1 MTSASE
7 ESQTPEPQS
16 ETGREPGSQPAP
28 DKPAPDKPAPDKPA
42 PDKPAP
48 DTPGPE
54 AGVAES
60 ELVDEGDVAVK
71 PGPEESD
78 DLFTMTTS
86 DDLSGLEVLLSD
98 DFARIAAERDQY
110 LDSLRRLQ
118 ADFDNF
124 RKRTDRQRAE
134 LQDRAN
140 ETLLSR
146 LLPVLDAF
154 DLAIAHLGLGDAQP
168 TDEATASLVQV
179 GTLLRDILSRE
190 GLARIDAVGVPFD
203 PTIHDATAIDESA
216 SAEGD
221 GTEEGAEASSQ
232 TAPTGPSVAEVWRAG
247 YRLKD
252 RVIRP
257 AMVRVRG

>member
-1 MTSASE
+1 
-7 ESQTPEPQS
+7 
-16 ETGREPGSQPAP
+16 
-28 DKPAPDKPAPDKPA
+28 
-42 PDKPAP
+42 
-48 DTPGPE
+48 
-54 AGVAES
+54 
-60 ELVDEGDVAVK
+60 
-71 PGPEESD
+71 
-78 DLFTMTTS
+78 
-86 DDLSGLEVLLSD
+86 LLSD

-134 LQDRAN
+134 LQSRAN

-154 DLAIAHLGLGDAQP
+154 DLAIAHLGPGDAQP
-168 TDEATASLVQV
+168 ADDAAASLIQV

-190 GLARIDAVGVPFD
+190 GLERIDAVGVPFD

-216 SAEGD
+216 STDGD
-221 GTEEGAEASSQ
+221 GTENGADASSQ
-232 TAPTGPSVAEVWRAG
+232 AVPTGPSVAEVWRAG